1 MSVDRVMD
9 FDAESVSVVPKCG
22 YHDELLVCG
31 DDYRPFLF
39 PEKETEEDGA
49 VTEWFVDLSEFSCP
63 VTLKALEDTSSFTD
77 DELDELFTKD
87 QGSWYMSVSIDVR
100 PEV

>member
-9 FDAESVSVVPKCG
+9 FDATSVSVVPKCG
-22 YHDELLVCG
+22 YHNEQLVCG

-39 PEKETEEDGA
+39 PEKETVDGE
-49 VTEWFVDLSEFSCP
+49 VIEWFVDLSEFSCP
-63 VTLKALEDTSSFTD
+63 VTLKALADTSSFTD
-77 DELDELFTKD
+77 DELDDLFTKD
-87 QGSWYMSVSIDVR
+87 QSSWYMSVSIDVR

>member
-1 MSVDRVMD
+1 MD
-9 FDAESVSVVPKCG
+9 FDATSVSIVPKCG
-22 YHDELLVCG
+22 FHNVDLICG

-39 PEKETEEDGA
+39 PEKETVDAE

-63 VTLKALEDTSSFTD
+63 VTSKALSDTSSLTD
-77 DELDELFTKD
+77 DELDTLFTAD
-87 QGSWYMSVSIDVR
+87 QGSWYMSVAIDVR